1 MRNMLAFLAAATLTV
16 VGVGWYL
23 DWFKLHSVPAESGH
37 RQLSIDVDTSKITHD
52 IHKAEQKIETKLA
65 DKKPS
70 TPDTKVNPLA
80 KAHPNTPA
88 DPPAPGVEDLMPK
101 LNITIEK

>member
-16 VGVGWYL
+16 AGVGWYL

-37 RQLSIDVDTSKITHD
+37 RQLSIDFDTSKIKHD
-52 IHKAEQKIETKLA
+52 VHQAEKKIETKLA
-65 DKKPS
+65 DKNQS
-70 TPDTKVNPLA
+70 TADTNVNPLA
-80 KAHPNTPA
+80 KAHPHAPT
-88 DPPAPGVEDLMPK
+88 DPQAPGVEDILPK